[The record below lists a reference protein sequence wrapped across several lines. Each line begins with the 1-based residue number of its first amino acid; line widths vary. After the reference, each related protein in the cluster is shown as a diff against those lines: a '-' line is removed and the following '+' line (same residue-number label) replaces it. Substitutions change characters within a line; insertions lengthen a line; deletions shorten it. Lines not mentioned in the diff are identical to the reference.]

1 MGGMTMSEPMWLQG
15 DTIALSN
22 PSYAVQEVECS
33 YCGHLQEIDTEEEFS
48 HGETTWYGEW
58 TCTKCNE
65 FHISEGW
72 Y

>member
-1 MGGMTMSEPMWLQG
+1 MSEPMYLQG
-15 DTIALSN
+15 DTIALKNS
-22 PSYAVQEVECS
+22 SYAVQEVECS
-33 YCGHLQEIDTEEEFS
+33 YCQHLQEIDTEEEYS

>member
-1 MGGMTMSEPMWLQG
+1 MSEPMWLQG

-22 PSYAVQEVECS
+22 TSYAVQEVECD
-33 YCGHLQEIDTEEEFS
+33 CGNLQEIDVEEEHK

-65 FHISEGW
+65 HRESEGW

>member
-1 MGGMTMSEPMWLQG
+1 MSEPMWLQG
-15 DTIALSN
+15 DTIALKN

-33 YCGHLQEIDTEEEFS
+33 YCQHLQEIDTEEEYS

>member
-1 MGGMTMSEPMWLQG
+1 MSEPMYLQG
-15 DTIALSN
+15 DTIALRN
-22 PSYAVQEVECS
+22 AGYATQEIECS
-33 YCGHLQEIDTEEEFS
+33 RCGRETTIDVEEEYS

>member
-1 MGGMTMSEPMWLQG
+1 MSEPMYLQG

-22 PSYAVQEVECS
+22 TGYAVQEVECD
-33 YCGHLQEIDTEEEFS
+33 CGNLQEIDTEEQHA

>member
-1 MGGMTMSEPMWLQG
+1 MSEPMYLQG

-22 PSYAVQEVECS
+22 TGYAVQEVECD
-33 YCGHLQEIDTEEEFS
+33 CGNLQEIDVEEQYA
-48 HGETTWYGEW
+48 HGDTTWYGEW

-65 FHISEGW
+65 FHTSDGW